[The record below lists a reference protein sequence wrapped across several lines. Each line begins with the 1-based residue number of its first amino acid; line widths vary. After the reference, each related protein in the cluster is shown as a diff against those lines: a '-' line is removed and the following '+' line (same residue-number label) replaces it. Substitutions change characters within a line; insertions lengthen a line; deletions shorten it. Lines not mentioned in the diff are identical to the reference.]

1 MPPTDP
7 VWQTLQHFY
16 GGALS
21 DAMRAIA
28 ELGVADLLDEVPQ
41 TAEALAARVG
51 ANPDALHRVLRL
63 MAGHGMF
70 REQDGRFTHT
80 DLSRVLRS
88 DHPRS
93 QRAFIRIGT
102 ISRKVFASLHDT
114 LRTGRPAAPT
124 LAPGGLFAYL
134 AAHPKEALLFEE
146 GMTSKANADTAGLL
160 RAYDFSRFRVIAD
173 IGGGLGHLIKAI
185 LRSTPRAAGI
195 LFDLP
200 QVVAATSA
208 LNSDRLTVQAG
219 DFFADPLP
227 TCDAY
232 VLMNVIHDWADAQ
245 AAAIFAAVRRAAPQH
260 AKLLVIEAVMPE
272 NPQPGPT
279 GAHPAVWMDVF
290 MLALTG
296 GRERTDFEYANLL
309 QQAGFSLDR
318 VIPTE
323 TGVSILESTPRV
335 R

>member
-1 MPPTDP
+1 MTQTDP

-21 DAMRAIA
+21 DAMRAVA

-41 TAEALAARVG
+41 TADALAVEVG

-70 REQDGRFTHT
+70 REQDGRFAHT

-102 ISRKVFASLHDT
+102 ISRKVFASLPDT
-114 LRTGRPAAPT
+114 LRTGRPAAAT
-124 LAPGGLFAYL
+124 LAPGGLFEYL
-134 AAHPKEALLFEE
+134 TSHPKEARLFDE

-160 RAYDFSRFRVIAD
+160 RAYDFSRFHVIAD
-173 IGGGLGHLIKAI
+173 IGGGLGHLIRAI
-185 LRSTPRAAGI
+185 LRSTPGARGI

-200 QVVAATSA
+200 EVVAAASGRNA
-208 LNSDRLTVQAG
+208 DRLTVQAG
-219 DFFADPLP
+219 DFFETALP

-245 AAAIFAAVRRAAPQH
+245 AAAILAAIRRAAPED
-260 AKLLVIEAVMPE
+260 ARLLVIEAVMPE
-272 NPQPGPT
+272 HPEPGPI

-296 GRERTDFEYANLL
+296 GRERTRAEYATLL
-309 QQAGFSLDR
+309 RQAAFDLDR

-323 TGVSILESTPRV
+323 TGVSILEATPHV

>member
-21 DAMRAIA
+21 DAMRAVA
-28 ELGVADLLDEVPQ
+28 ELGVADSLGEVPQ
-41 TAEALAARVG
+41 TADALAAEVG

-114 LRTGRPAAPT
+114 LRTGRPAAAT

-134 AAHPKEALLFEE
+134 AAHPKEALLFDE

-160 RAYDFSRFRVIAD
+160 HAYDFSRFRVIAD
-173 IGGGLGHLIKAI
+173 IGGGLGHLIRAI
-185 LRSTPRAAGI
+185 LRSTPGAGI

-200 QVVAATSA
+200 QVVAAASG

-219 DFFADPLP
+219 DFFRDPLP

-232 VLMNVIHDWADAQ
+232 VLMNVIHDWPDAQ
-245 AAAIFAAVRRAAPQH
+245 AAAILAAVRRAAPLD
-260 AKLLVIEAVMPE
+260 AKVLVIEAIMPE
-272 NPQPGPT
+272 NPQPGPV

-296 GRERTDFEYANLL
+296 GRERTQVEYATLL
-309 QQAGFSLDR
+309 KQAGFSLDR
-318 VIPTE
+318 VIPTD
-323 TGVSILESTPRV
+323 TGVSILESTPRA